1 MGSNVAHP
9 VVSCCF
15 GQFRVKTLRIGFST
29 FGAVESQ
36 PRSALVDV
44 PERPVT
50 DATPPTY
57 TTTCKPGDDRP
68 THPDFKAPE
77 FTHWGNVTPFLL
89 HTGRQFR
96 G

>member
-1 MGSNVAHP
+1 M
-9 VVSCCF
+9 
-15 GQFRVKTLRIGFST
+15 
-29 FGAVESQ
+29 
-36 PRSALVDV
+36 DV